1 MLVRT
6 DEHHARRDSF
16 DKGAKRV
23 RINRS
28 SASGSNAV
36 ARLKAAWVQ
45 KKREIFAGKLTKPDS
60 EDPNIVNHLN
70 WYEATGFT
78 RAFPGENRV
87 MHPSEFKISSAPR
100 VADLDD

>member
-1 MLVRT
+1 LRSRT
-6 DEHHARRDSF
+6 Y
-16 DKGAKRV
+16 
-23 RINRS
+23 
-28 SASGSNAV
+28 
-36 ARLKAAWVQ
+36 
-45 KKREIFAGKLTKPDS
+45 S